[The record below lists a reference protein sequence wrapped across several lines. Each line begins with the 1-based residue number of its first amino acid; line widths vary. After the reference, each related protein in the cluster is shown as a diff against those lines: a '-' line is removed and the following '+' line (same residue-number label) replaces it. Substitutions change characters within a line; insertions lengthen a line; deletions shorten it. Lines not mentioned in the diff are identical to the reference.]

1 MWYNINI
8 YINFKG
14 DSTMNYESAM
24 KLLANFGQE
33 HLLNYYDEL
42 TETERADLIAQI
54 EKIDFSVLKA
64 LDSEN
69 NSELKKGEIT
79 PISAVT
85 TEDIAKKCDEYRECG
100 LSAIKNGKVC
110 AVLLAGGQGTRL
122 GFDKAKGMYN
132 IGVNRELYIFECLV
146 NNLMDVVKQSGNWI
160 PLAIMTSEINNKDTV
175 EFFAE
180 HNYFGYNP
188 EYIHFFVQDM
198 AVCVDF
204 NGKILME
211 SKSRIAASPNGN
223 GGWFSSLV
231 SSGVFDKLKA
241 QGVEWLNVFAVDNV
255 LQRISD
261 PMFIGAVI
269 STNSDAGSKV
279 VPKANPEEKVGVMC
293 LEDGKPSIVEY
304 FELPENMRYE
314 TLESGELAYKYGV
327 ILNYLFNAD
336 FLMEANEKSLPVH
349 ISAKKI
355 PHIDENGEFVKP
367 TEPNGYKFETLIL
380 DMIHMNNTCLPY
392 EVVRN
397 KEFAPVK
404 NAEGADSVATA
415 RQLLTENGVTL

>member
-1 MWYNINI
+1 
-8 YINFKG
+8 
-14 DSTMNYESAM
+14 MNYESAM
-24 KLLANFGQE
+24 NILAPLGQE
-33 HLLNYYDEL
+33 HLLRYYNEL
-42 TETERADLIAQI
+42 TEKERTNLISQI
-54 EKIDFSVLKA
+54 EKIDFTILDA
-64 LDSEN
+64 LDTEN
-69 NSELKKGEIT
+69 NGELQKGIIT
-79 PISAVT
+79 PIEAAT
-85 TEDIAKKCDEYRECG
+85 AENIAKNGEKYRECG

-132 IGVNRELYIFECLV
+132 IGVNRELYIFECLI
-146 NNLMDVVKQSGNWI
+146 NNLLDIVKQSDTWI
-160 PLAIMTSEINNKDTV
+160 NLAVMTSEINNADTV
-175 EFFAE
+175 NFFAE
-180 HNYFGYNP
+180 HNYFGYNSD
-188 EYIHFFVQDM
+188 YIHFFVQDM
-198 AVCVDF
+198 APCVDF
-204 NGKILME
+204 DGKILMK
-211 SKSRIAASPNGN
+211 SKSEIATSPNGN

-255 LQRISD
+255 LQRIAD
-261 PMFIGAVI
+261 PMFIGAVL
-269 STNSDAGSKV
+269 STESDAGSKV

-314 TLESGELAYKYGV
+314 KLENGELAYKYGV

-336 FLMEANEKSLPVH
+336 FLMSANKKNLPVH

-355 PHIDENGEFVKP
+355 PYINDNGEYIKP
-367 TEPNGYKFETLIL
+367 DEPNGYKFETLIL

-404 NAEGADSVATA
+404 NAEGTDSVATA
-415 RQLLTENGVTL
+415 RQLLMDNGVIL